1 MLIRDPKRR
10 ISAHDVLCTASVAL
24 KFSGSFVFKENV
36 LSFLKSF
43 GFADCN
49 WAEEEDEEQN
59 IQDNR
64 DGTQQGFPFGANQLT
79 LPPWW
84 LQIWVTQ
91 VTRRAWE
98 SVNSILW
105 S

>member
-84 LQIWVTQ
+84 LQIW
-91 VTRRAWE
+91 
-98 SVNSILW
+98 S
-105 S
+105 